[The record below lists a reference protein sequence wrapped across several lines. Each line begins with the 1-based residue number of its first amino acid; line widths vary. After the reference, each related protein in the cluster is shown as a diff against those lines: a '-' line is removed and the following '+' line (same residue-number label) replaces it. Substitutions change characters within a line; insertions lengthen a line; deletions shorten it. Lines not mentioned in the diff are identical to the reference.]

1 MKNEDAELIQ
11 RTLDGDDSAFSELVK
26 KYQRQVHALA
36 WRKIGDF
43 HTAEDIT
50 QDTFLNAY
58 QNLHTLKKPQ
68 QFAGWLYVIANRQCL
83 AWFRQKRLHKQTL
96 ENIDTPGANSDAYS
110 RHIVE
115 EHARTAEQEQQD
127 VVKKLLETLKESDR
141 TVITLHYFAEMT
153 CEQMSEFLGVSANT
167 IKSRLRRA
175 RNRLKQEEP
184 MIREAISNFQI
195 SPHLTDNIIRE
206 VERLK
211 PAAPS
216 ASKPLV
222 PWTIAASSAILIVLM
237 LGIGSQYLARFQQ
250 PYSLDAQFE
259 RAIELV
265 DAPIVL
271 NVDAKQDVRNQLGE
285 RSDTGSRGDGN
296 GKEAN
301 QVLGEKDDYT
311 QRNLPERAKVRLSKG
326 RINGINFSPDGTQ
339 IAVGSATGVWI
350 YDVHTGAELA
360 LLTDHTSRTGE
371 VVFSPDGRTLA
382 TGLNSKILLWNTAT
396 GKLLKTFKIEDGVV
410 KALRIIDNGKTL
422 RCDYYDGSV
431 RLWDITTGVKKDFR
445 PDPPRGLRGIPRYIM
460 GQEVAA
466 ADLYLNNV
474 DNKGIF
480 AVGEIDG
487 KIRLDDAMTGR
498 HLKTL
503 QGHKER
509 ISKLIFSPD
518 GTLLVSADY
527 DNVPPRL
534 WDVTTGKLL
543 KTLTKD
549 LGIYN
554 RHILNFSKDGKTL
567 ACSATSA
574 KTRSRK
580 IELWDVATKT
590 LRTTLLKTKLDSKF
604 GQLAF
609 SPDSKTVARANQ
621 NGEIQVWDVNTG
633 EELSSFLTKHTP
645 GPTKRTH
652 GATTLAFSSDS
663 NILVSGQGKTIRLW
677 DTFNFTELSDRIDTD
692 TGIITMVLSPNGG
705 TLTGV
710 SGFGLKIKSGT
721 DSVIE
726 SVRGRLHV
734 WETHTGNKLSEVP
747 VESHKGDV
755 PERPGANFT
764 GFSSIG
770 MYGSTVFSK
779 NGHMLATV
787 INKRGDDMLLTNLN
801 SEWADNQFT
810 VHLWAVPYEKSHVT
824 LKGHTKKINVLA
836 FTHNG
841 KMIASGSDDGTIRLW
856 DTSTGTQ
863 MLSIPSSKTNSLAFS
878 EDDKILASSNDSTKI
893 QLWDISTGKQ
903 LKSLKAKNDS
913 VTVLAFST
921 DSNILACGNRDGII
935 LLRDLSTGNELTT
948 FKGHVDR
955 INALSFSPDGKML
968 ASGSTDGAIFI
979 WNIPN

>member
-1 MKNEDAELIQ
+1 MT
-11 RTLDGDDSAFSELVK
+11 R
-26 KYQRQVHALA
+26 R
-36 WRKIGDF
+36 
-43 HTAEDIT
+43 
-50 QDTFLNAY
+50 
-58 QNLHTLKKPQ
+58 
-68 QFAGWLYVIANRQCL
+68 CL
-83 AWFRQKRLHKQTL
+83 AWFRKKRLQAQTL
-96 ENIDTPGANSDAYS
+96 ENIGTPVTDKDAYS
-110 RHIVE
+110 RHVIE
-115 EHARTAEQEQQD
+115 EQAKIIDKEQRE
-127 VVKKLLETLKESDR
+127 VVKKLLGTLKESDR
-141 TVITLHYFAEMT
+141 TVITLHYFGEMT
-153 CEQMSEFLGVSANT
+153 CEQISEFLGVSANT

-175 RNRLKQEEP
+175 RNRLKKEEP

-195 SPHLTDNIIRE
+195 SPNLTENIMKEITQ
-206 VERLK
+206 LK
-211 PAAPS
+211 PATPVT
-216 ASKPLV
+216 SKPLV
-222 PWTIAASSAILIVLM
+222 PWVIGTASAALIALM
-237 LGIGSQYLARFQQ
+237 LSIGSQDLARFQQ
-250 PYSLDAQFE
+250 PYSLDAQAE
-259 RAIELV
+259 RTIELV
-265 DAPIVL
+265 NAPIVQNL
-271 NVDAKQDVRNQLGE
+271 DAKPDVRNQLGALN
-285 RSDTGSRGDGN
+285 DRGDKGEGN
-296 GKEAN
+296 GEKAN
-301 QVLGEKDDYT
+301 QVLGDKDNYT
-311 QRNLPERAKVRLSKG
+311 QRNLPERAKARLSKG

-350 YDVHTGAELA
+350 YDVRTGAELA
-360 LLTDHTSRTGE
+360 LLTDHTSRTGK

-410 KALRIIDNGKTL
+410 KALRIIDDGKTL
-422 RCDYYDGSV
+422 RCDYYDGLV
-431 RLWDITTGVKKDFR
+431 HLWDITTGVKKDFR
-445 PDPPRGLRGIPRYIM
+445 PTPLSRGLRGVPRRIGEY
-460 GQEVAA
+460 EVEA

-474 DNKGIF
+474 DNKGVF
-480 AVGEIDG
+480 AIGEVYG
-487 KIRLDDAMTGR
+487 NVWLDDAMTGR

-567 ACSATSA
+567 ACSATSG
-574 KTRSRK
+574 KTWSRK

-590 LRTTLLKTKLDSKF
+590 LRTTLSKTKLDSKF

-633 EELSSFLTKHTP
+633 EELSSFRTKH
-645 GPTKRTH
+645 TH

-663 NILVSGQGKTIRLW
+663 SILASGQGKTIKLW
-677 DTFNFTELSDRIDTD
+677 DTFNFTELSDCIDTD

-710 SGFGLKIKSGT
+710 SGFTLKIKSGI

-747 VESHKGDV
+747 VESHIGDV
-755 PERPGANFT
+755 PEHPGANFN

-787 INKRGDDMLLTNLN
+787 INKRGDHMLLTHPN

-810 VHLWAVPYEKSHVT
+810 VHLWAVPYEKSHAT
-824 LKGHTKKINVLA
+824 LKGHIKKINVLA
-836 FTHNG
+836 FTPNG

-863 MLSIPSSKTNSLAFS
+863 MLNIPSRKTNSLAFS
-878 EDDKILASSNDSTKI
+878 EDGKILASSDPVNI
-893 QLWDISTGKQ
+893 QLWDVGTGTQ

-935 LLRDLSTGNELTT
+935 RLWDLSTGNELTT
-948 FKGHVDR
+948 FKGHVHR

-968 ASGSTDGAIFI
+968 ASGSVDGAIFSWSI
-979 WNIPN
+979 SD

>member
-1 MKNEDAELIQ
+1 MKNNDVELIH
-11 RTLDGDDSAFSELVK
+11 RILDGDETAFSTLIE
-26 KYQRQVHALA
+26 KYQKQVHALA

-43 HTAEDIT
+43 HIAEEIT
-50 QDTFLNAY
+50 QDTFLKVY
-58 QNLHTLKKPQ
+58 QKLTTLRKPQ
-68 QFAGWLYVIANRQCL
+68 RFAGWLYVITTRCCQ
-83 AWFRQKRLHKQTL
+83 AWLRKKQIQTESIEEIESEEL
-96 ENIDTPGANSDAYS
+96 EPEAYS
-110 RHIVE
+110 RYIAEEKTKVTVE
-115 EHARTAEQEQQD
+115 AQRRI
-127 VVKKLLETLKESDR
+127 VKKLLTTLPESER

-153 CEQMSEFLGVSANT
+153 CEEMSEFLGVSVNT

-175 RNRLKQEEP
+175 RNRLKKEEP

-195 SPHLTDNIIRE
+195 SPNLTKNIMEEIT
-206 VERLK
+206 RLK
-211 PAAPS
+211 PTAPS
-216 ASKPLV
+216 VSKPLI
-222 PWTIAASSAILIVLM
+222 PWVISAASAVLMVLM
-237 LGIGSQYLARFQQ
+237 LGIGSQDLARFQQ
-250 PYSLDAQFE
+250 PYSLDAQSE

-265 DAPIVL
+265 DAPIVQ
-271 NVDAKQDVRNQLGE
+271 NVDAKPDVRNQLGE
-285 RSDTGSRGDGN
+285 RSDTTGRGNGN

-301 QVLGEKDDYT
+301 QVLGDEGDYT
-311 QRNLPERAKVRLSKG
+311 QRNLPERAKARLSKG

-339 IAVGSATGVWI
+339 ITVASATGVWI

-360 LLTDHTSRTGE
+360 LLTDHTSRTGK

-382 TGLNSKILLWNTAT
+382 TGSNSKILLWNTAT
-396 GKLLKTFKIEDGVV
+396 GKLLKTFEIEDGVV
-410 KALRIIDNGKTL
+410 KALRIIDDGKTL

-445 PDPPRGLRGIPRYIM
+445 PTPPRGLRETPRRIGEY
-460 GQEVAA
+460 EVEAV
-466 ADLYLNNV
+466 DLYLNNV
-474 DNKGIF
+474 DNKGVF
-480 AVGEIDG
+480 AIGDVYGNIW
-487 KIRLDDAMTGR
+487 LADAMTGR

-503 QGHKER
+503 QGHKEC

-543 KTLTKD
+543 KMLTKD

-574 KTRSRK
+574 KAWSRK

-590 LRTTLLKTKLDSKF
+590 LRTTLSKTKLDSKF

-633 EELSSFLTKHTP
+633 EELSSFKTKHT
-645 GPTKRTH
+645 H
-652 GATTLAFSSDS
+652 GSTTLAFSSDS
-663 NILVSGQGKTIRLW
+663 NILASGQGKTIKLW

-692 TGIITMVLSPNGG
+692 TGFITMVLSPNGG

-710 SGFGLKIKSGT
+710 SDFTLKIKSGI
-721 DSVIE
+721 DSIIE
-726 SVRGRLHV
+726 SVHGRLHV

-747 VESHKGDV
+747 IESHKGDV
-755 PERPGANFT
+755 PEHPGANFT

-779 NGHMLATV
+779 NGHMLATA
-787 INKRGDDMLLTNLN
+787 INKRGDHMLLTNPN

-810 VHLWAVPYEKSHVT
+810 VHLWAVPYEKSHAT

-836 FTHNG
+836 FTPNG
-841 KMIASGSDDGTIRLW
+841 KMIASGSDDGTIRVW
-856 DTSTGTQ
+856 DTGTGTQ
-863 MLSIPSSKTNSLAFS
+863 MLNIPSRKTDSLAFS
-878 EDDKILASSNDSTKI
+878 EDGKILASSDPVNI
-893 QLWDISTGKQ
+893 QLWDVGTGTQ

-921 DSNILACGNRDGII
+921 DSDVLACGNRDGII
-935 LLRDLSTGNELTT
+935 RLWDLSNGNELTT

-968 ASGSTDGAIFI
+968 ASGSTDGAIFLWGI
-979 WNIPN
+979 SY

>member
-11 RTLDGDDSAFSELVK
+11 RTLAGDDSAFSELVE
-26 KYQRQVHALA
+26 KYQKQIHALA

-50 QDTFLNAY
+50 QDTFLKAY
-58 QNLHTLKKPQ
+58 QRLHALKEPQ
-68 QFAGWLYVIANRQCL
+68 RFSGWLYVIATRRCL
-83 AWFRQKRLHKQTL
+83 AWFRKKRLQKQVL
-96 ENIDTPGANSDAYS
+96 ENIETPVTNKDAYS
-110 RHIVE
+110 RHVAE
-115 EHARTAEQEQQD
+115 EQAKTADKTQQE

-141 TVITLHYFAEMT
+141 TIITLHYFAEMT
-153 CEQMSEFLGVSANT
+153 CEEMSEFLGVSANT

-175 RNRLKQEEP
+175 RNRLKKEEP

-195 SPHLTDNIIRE
+195 SPNLTENIMQEIT
-206 VERLK
+206 RLK

-222 PWTIAASSAILIVLM
+222 PWVIGAASTVLIVLM
-237 LGIGSQYLARFQQ
+237 LGIGSQYLAHFQQ
-250 PYSLDAQFE
+250 PYSLDAQSE

-265 DAPIVL
+265 DTPIVQ
-271 NVDAKQDVRNQLGE
+271 NVDAKPDVRNQLGE
-285 RSDTGSRGDGN
+285 RSDTTGRGDGN

-301 QVLGEKDDYT
+301 QVLGDEGDYT
-311 QRNLPERAKVRLSKG
+311 QRNLPERAKARLSKG

-339 IAVGSATGVWI
+339 IAVASATGVWI
-350 YDVHTGAELA
+350 YDVRTGAELA

-396 GKLLKTFKIEDGVV
+396 GKLLKTFEIEDGVV
-410 KALRIIDNGKTL
+410 KALRIIDDGKTL

-445 PDPPRGLRGIPRYIM
+445 PTPPRGLRGIPRRIGEY
-460 GQEVAA
+460 EVKA

-474 DNKGIF
+474 DNKGVF
-480 AVGEIDG
+480 AIGDVYGNIW
-487 KIRLDDAMTGR
+487 LADAMTGR

-543 KTLTKD
+543 KMLTKD

-574 KTRSRK
+574 KTWSRK

-590 LRTTLLKTKLDSKF
+590 LRTTLSKTKLDSKF
-604 GQLAF
+604 GQLVF

-633 EELSSFLTKHTP
+633 EELSSFKTKHT
-645 GPTKRTH
+645 H
-652 GATTLAFSSDS
+652 GSTTLAFSSGS
-663 NILVSGQGKTIRLW
+663 SILASGQGKTTIRLW

-710 SGFGLKIKSGT
+710 SGFTLKIKSGI
-721 DSVIE
+721 DSIIE
-726 SVRGRLHV
+726 SVHGRLHV

-755 PERPGANFT
+755 PEHPEANFN

-779 NGHMLATV
+779 NGHMLATA
-787 INKRGDDMLLTNLN
+787 INKRGDHMLLTNPN

-810 VHLWAVPYEKSHVT
+810 VHLWAVPYEKSHAT

-836 FTHNG
+836 FTPNG
-841 KMIASGSDDGTIRLW
+841 KMIASGSDDGTIRVW

-863 MLSIPSSKTNSLAFS
+863 MLSIPSRKTNSLAFS
-878 EDDKILASSNDSTKI
+878 EDGKILASSDPVNI
-893 QLWDISTGKQ
+893 QLWDVGTGTQ
-903 LKSLKAKNDS
+903 LKSLKAENDS

-921 DSNILACGNRDGII
+921 DSDVLACGNRDGII
-935 LLRDLSTGNELTT
+935 RLWDLSTGNELTT

-955 INALSFSPDGKML
+955 INALSFSSDGKML
-968 ASGSTDGAIFI
+968 ASGSTDGAIFLWGI
-979 WNIPN
+979 SY